1 MRSQTAIFSKLVSDF
16 MRQAPLLLAASSP
29 VSEAVEAM
37 RARAVSSVIVTDPQ
51 GFVVGIIT
59 EQDIARRVV
68 FQVAPD
74 TFLSQVM
81 TAPVL
86 SIASTDY
93 LFRAIAR
100 MRRFDLKHMPVV
112 DEDGRPLGMIDLH
125 DAMAV
130 TNEKMMLQIDQ
141 LTHRG
146 SIEGLK
152 KVKQAQVD
160 LAHDL
165 LDDFLPASEVQ
176 ALLTH
181 INNLI
186 YRRVIDACLHDMEA
200 EGLGEPPVE
209 FAAIVFGS
217 GGRGENYLFPD
228 QDNGFIIADY
238 PDDEHTRIDGF
249 FMELADRMTLE
260 LDGVGLPLCNGYCMA
275 INPLWRKTASQW
287 VKQIDL
293 WGRKH
298 NFVAI
303 RLSDIFFDFQAVYG
317 DQDLAID
324 LRNKVA
330 GMIAKNHFYL
340 SSMFHEIADHN
351 VALGFFGGFIT
362 DDEKQEHEGQI
373 NLKHTGTLPLVEAV
387 RLLTLRE
394 GLSETSTLSRIEALH
409 LKGVVDDNERES
421 LFAAFELLTGILLDN
436 QISDFKEGKAV
447 GYHVNPEAL
456 SKRQQKRLTEAL
468 KSIDLLRKR
477 VKSEFTANIF

>member
-1 MRSQTAIFSKLVSDF
+1 MLGTA
-16 MRQAPLLLAASSP
+16 SP

-37 RARAVSSVIVTDPQ
+37 RARAVSSVVIIDPQ

-59 EQDIARRVV
+59 EQDIVRRVA
-68 FQVAPD
+68 FLVAPD
-74 TFLSQVM
+74 TPLEQVM
-81 TAPVL
+81 TAPVMT
-86 SIASTDY
+86 IKAADY

-100 MRRFDLKHMPVV
+100 MRRYGLKHMPVV
-112 DEDGRPLGMIDLH
+112 DEDGRPLGMIDLN

-130 TNEKMMLQIDQ
+130 TNEKMMEQIDK

-152 KVKQAQVD
+152 EVKQAQVD
-160 LAHDL
+160 LARDL
-165 LDDFLPASEVQ
+165 LDDNLPASEVQ
-176 ALLTH
+176 AMLTH

-186 YRRVIDACLHDMEA
+186 YQRVIEACLADMEA
-200 EGLGEPPVE
+200 EGLGAPPVK

-228 QDNGFIIADY
+228 QDNGFIISDY
-238 PDDEHTRIDGF
+238 PDGEHARIDGF
-249 FMELADRMTLE
+249 FMDLADRMTQE
-260 LDGVGLPLCNGYCMA
+260 LDGVGLPLCKGYCMA

-317 DQDLAID
+317 DQGLAID
-324 LRNKVA
+324 LRNNVVR
-330 GMIAKNHFYL
+330 MIAKNHFYL

-362 DDEKQEHEGQI
+362 DDERQEYKGQI
-373 NLKHTGTLPLVEAV
+373 NLKHTGTLPMVEAV
-387 RLLTLRE
+387 RLLALRE
-394 GLSETSTLSRIEALH
+394 GLAETATLSRIEALH
-409 LKGVVDDNERES
+409 LKGVVDENERAV
-421 LFAAFELLTGILLDN
+421 LFSAFELLTGILLHQ
-436 QISDFKEGKAV
+436 QINDFKEGRPV
-447 GYHVNPEAL
+447 NYHVDPESL

-468 KSIDLLRKR
+468 KSIDELRKR
-477 VKSEFTANIF
+477 VKSEFTADIF

>member
-16 MRQAPLLLAASSP
+16 MRQAPLALVATST
-29 VSEAVEAM
+29 VSEAIRAM
-37 RARAVSSVIVTDPQ
+37 SAAAVSSVIVTDPQ
-51 GFVVGIIT
+51 GLVVGIVT
-59 EQDIARRVV
+59 EQDITRRVA
-68 FQVAPD
+68 FQLGPETPLD
-74 TFLSQVM
+74 QVM

-86 SIASTDY
+86 FIAATDY

-100 MRRFDLKHMPVV
+100 MRRYGLKHMPVV
-112 DEDGRPLGMIDLH
+112 DQDGRPLGMIDLH

-130 TNEKMMLQIDQ
+130 SNEKMMAQIDQ
-141 LTHRG
+141 LTHKG
-146 SIEGLK
+146 SIEGLR

-160 LAHDL
+160 LARDL
-165 LDDFLPASEVQ
+165 LDDNLPASEVQ
-176 ALLTH
+176 TLLTD

-186 YRRVIDACLHDMEA
+186 YRRVIGACLKDMEA
-200 EGLGEPPVE
+200 EGLGAPPVK

-238 PDDEHTRIDGF
+238 PDREHTRIDGF

-260 LDGVGLPLCNGYCMA
+260 LDGVGLPLCKGYCMA

-287 VKQIDL
+287 VRQIDL

-317 DQDLAID
+317 DQDLAIS
-324 LRNKVA
+324 LRNEVSA
-330 GMIAKNHFYL
+330 MIARNHFYL
-340 SSMFHEIADHN
+340 SAMFHEIADHN

-362 DDEKQEHEGQI
+362 DDEKEEYKGLI
-373 NLKHTGTLPLVEAV
+373 NLKHTGTLPFVEAI
-387 RLLTLRE
+387 RLLSLRE
-394 GLSETSTLSRIEALH
+394 GLSETATLSRIKALH
-409 LKGVVDDNERES
+409 LKGVVDDNECENLVS
-421 LFAAFELLTGILLDN
+421 AFELLTGILLDK
-436 QISDFKEGKAV
+436 QIADFKKGNKV
-447 GYHVNPEAL
+447 GYHIDPATL

-468 KSIDLLRKR
+468 KSIDQLRKR
-477 VKSEFTANIF
+477 VKSEFTADIF

>member
-1 MRSQTAIFSKLVSDF
+1 
-16 MRQAPLLLAASSP
+16 MRQGPLVMSETGP
-29 VSEAVEAM
+29 VCEAVQAM
-37 RARAVSSVIVTDPQ
+37 CAAAVSSVMVCDRQ
-51 GFVVGIIT
+51 GLLVGIIT
-59 EQDIARRVV
+59 EQDISRRVA
-68 FQVAPD
+68 FKVAPAIP
-74 TFLSQVM
+74 LSDVM

-86 SIASTDY
+86 SISANDY

-100 MRRFDLKHMPVV
+100 MRRYGLKHMPVV
-112 DEDGRPLGMIDLH
+112 DDEGHPIGMIDLH

-130 TNEKMMLQIDQ
+130 SNEKMMEQIDK

-152 KVKQAQVD
+152 DVKQAQID
-160 LAHDL
+160 LARDL
-165 LDDFLPASEVQ
+165 LDDNLPAPEVQ

-186 YRRVIDACLHDMEA
+186 YRRVIETCLADMEA
-200 EGLGEPPVE
+200 EGLGTPPVK

-238 PDDEHTRIDGF
+238 PDQEHARIDGF
-249 FMELADRMTLE
+249 FMELADRMTRE
-260 LDGVGLPLCNGYCMA
+260 LDGVGLPLCEGYCMA

-287 VKQIDL
+287 VKQIDM

-303 RLSDIFFDFQAVYG
+303 RLSDIFFDFQSVYG
-317 DQDLAID
+317 DQDLAIS

-330 GMIAKNHFYL
+330 VMIAKNHFYL
-340 SSMFHEIADHN
+340 SAMFHEIADHN

-362 DDEKQEHEGQI
+362 NEEKPEYKGQI
-373 NLKHTGTLPLVEAV
+373 NLKHTGTLPMVEAI
-387 RLLTLRE
+387 RLLSLRE
-394 GLSETSTLSRIEALH
+394 GLTETATLGRIEALH
-409 LKGVVDDNERES
+409 AKGILDDNEREI
-421 LFAAFELLTGILLDN
+421 LFAAFELLTGILLDK
-436 QISDFKEGKAV
+436 QILDFRQGKVV
-447 GYHVNPEAL
+447 GYHVDPETL

-468 KSIDLLRKR
+468 KSIDQLRQR
-477 VKSEFTANIF
+477 VKLEFTADIF